1 MVAGLRGR
9 CKIRVS
15 LKVPFLP
22 ADKFTAILG
31 GLVGEDRT
39 TPRIE
44 QLIDK
49 GFITM
54 IASQILDTIGLGKS
68 DFLPVTRERRYSM
81 LLSDSSEY
89 KEGEAAF
96 GRGLTIRN
104 NPYPFLSPKYW
115 RWNEGLLGN
124 CRSKEW

>member
-1 MVAGLRGR
+1 MVAGLRGG
-9 CKIRVS
+9 CKIRAS
-15 LKVPFLP
+15 LKVPFVP
-22 ADKFTAILG
+22 ADMFTAILG

-39 TPRIE
+39 TSRIE

-54 IASQILDTIGLGKS
+54 IVSQILDTIDLGKS
-68 DFLPVTRERRYSM
+68 DFRPVTRERRYSM
-81 LLSDSSEY
+81 LLADSSEY

-96 GRGLTIRN
+96 CRGLTTRN

-115 RWNEGLLGN
+115 RWQEGLLGN
-124 CRSKEW
+124 CRSREW